1 MEGIGTCFVFFGIH
15 TGTYYMVFLGFLV
28 FSVGTGTG
36 SVFWDTGY
44 FLAYLV
50 FFGGIPYRYRYIC
63 SIFGIFQ
70 YSIFLGDTGILHF
83 WKA

>member
-28 FSVGTGTG
+28 FSGGTGTG

-50 FFGGIPYRYRYIC
+50 FFWWDTVPIPVYM
-63 SIFGIFQ
+63 
-70 YSIFLGDTGILHF
+70 
-83 WKA
+83 